1 MGRISKGP
9 SMVQLEFRSQKNP
22 RLGLPRVNLSI
33 ALPSLTLR
41 QSSLFVAEQKVSK
54 SLHDWYNSRY
64 VKRNSIG

>member
-1 MGRISKGP
+1 
-9 SMVQLEFRSQKNP
+9 MVQLEFRSQKNP

-54 SLHDWYNSRY
+54 SLHDWYNSR
-64 VKRNSIG
+64 NG